1 MCGWPLKNVFSAF
14 RGPTFL
20 PSSYFVIPPAD
31 PVCVCVCVPVSD
43 NLSNSP
49 ISVPVTS
56 TPVSRPDKVIT
67 GSPSP
72 SSTST
77 TSTTTTTAT
86 TAASSSSSVLGAP
99 SAVLSSSSATADP
112 VSSRVSTAV
121 PGGHV
126 SVSVPPSRPPSKSR
140 PAPSVVTV
148 AVPVPDRSPIYTRSL
163 AAKKK
168 KAASSPAPAIAPIR
182 VATQTFYNS
191 ERRRSVGGASA
202 VVAAVPPSSAI
213 VPVDNSKSS
222 CGTSVSVAGTPVN
235 APTDRPQP
243 TANPSAA
250 PVCEKN
256 LSPTSRPAPAPC
268 PNQAAAD
275 SDRVTIPP
283 NAPRPPPVVASV
295 SAQCPCKVS
304 PCVCISGANVS
315 AASPPTVPLLPTDIP
330 LTYPLLDRMCP
341 VCNNFSG
348 TTNRIS
354 AHIRSVHAK
363 QVTFMC
369 RGCRHFFRSLGIV
382 KRHFNRDHGGHP
394 SSIYL
399 DDSDSPAAA
408 SQSPPSQPIVQR
420 ISVGPSPATIPTLP
434 ALPNGSFA
442 KVVKSPPP
450 ALPSA
455 KALLPLATLPP
466 SPSKN
471 KNNSK
476 IRKPRPRKVISSSAL
491 VPKIPPASAI
501 PDSGSVVSSSSSRAT
516 LARPTEAGK
525 PPPKVGAPTKTV
537 RSPQLQ
543 VRTLCPSSD
552 FPS

>member
-1 MCGWPLKNVFSAF
+1 MEKASLKTSQGGTVTKQPFSGLPEEQMTMGRAVQSNDGSSLSELMDESPVRRDDEMEDAAKQDAGSLASVPAEDNGLDF
-14 RGPTFL
+14 GPAVGAAEDEDAGYMADMLCAADVRLASQERLLCL
-20 PSSYFVIPPAD
+20 PAARRSFPPRSLFTPPAD
-31 PVCVCVCVPVSD
+31 PVCVCVPVSD
-43 NLSNSP
+43 NNSP

-56 TPVSRPDKVIT
+56 TPVSRVMDIT

-256 LSPTSRPAPAPC
+256 LSPTSRPAPAPVLIR
-268 PNQAAAD
+268 Q
-275 SDRVTIPP
+275 RLT
-283 NAPRPPPVVASV
+283 
-295 SAQCPCKVS
+295 Q
-304 PCVCISGANVS
+304 
-315 AASPPTVPLLPTDIP
+315 TV
-330 LTYPLLDRMCP
+330 
-341 VCNNFSG
+341 
-348 TTNRIS
+348 
-354 AHIRSVHAK
+354 
-363 QVTFMC
+363 
-369 RGCRHFFRSLGIV
+369 
-382 KRHFNRDHGGHP
+382 
-394 SSIYL
+394 
-399 DDSDSPAAA
+399 
-408 SQSPPSQPIVQR
+408 
-420 ISVGPSPATIPTLP
+420 
-434 ALPNGSFA
+434 
-442 KVVKSPPP
+442 
-450 ALPSA
+450 
-455 KALLPLATLPP
+455 
-466 SPSKN
+466 
-471 KNNSK
+471 
-476 IRKPRPRKVISSSAL
+476 
-491 VPKIPPASAI
+491 
-501 PDSGSVVSSSSSRAT
+501 
-516 LARPTEAGK
+516 
-525 PPPKVGAPTKTV
+525 
-537 RSPQLQ
+537 
-543 VRTLCPSSD
+543 
-552 FPS
+552 